1 MKEQGLSKLSP
12 TNQLDNIHHVAI
24 PVLDINASVEWYKEN
39 FNCQIIYRDETWAF
53 LEFANIKLALVT
65 PNQHPPHIA
74 FVSQTA
80 EKFGTL
86 VEHRDKSRS
95 TYIKDPSGNT
105 VEVIAED

>member
-12 TNQLDNIHHVAI
+12 TNQLDSIHHVAI

-53 LEFANIKLALVT
+53 LEFENIKLALVT

-86 VEHRDKSRS
+86 VEHRKAAQL
-95 TYIKDPSGNT
+95 TLKILL
-105 VEVIAED
+105 EIQ